1 MKKSRTEMRENIS
14 NKKRV
19 NTDII
24 QSYHLQTLLPE
35 LVSLGWRTFSQGTPG
50 GPRPSTIQTYEICFV
65 DRGSVEWWID
75 DKLYEA
81 GPKSLFIN
89 RPGEWH
95 GGESG
100 FVQPCEMYWLQF
112 YLSPKGKLPGLINET
127 QLELKTAFET
137 MQHRSFAASAVIK
150 TFFDQ
155 LMSEHRQPRPYSLEL
170 ARAAFHQLLITTVR
184 DHARKDASSYSE
196 GIAKALSWIN
206 KNLEQE
212 LYSDDVAEI
221 AGLSVAQF
229 YKRFVEEVGLTPAD
243 YHIRQRIFLA
253 KQKLRGTDSSI
264 TEIAHELGVSS
275 SQYFATV
282 FKKVVGV
289 TPKEYREIRRSR
301 AS

>member
-1 MKKSRTEMRENIS
+1 MHKKIS
-14 NKKRV
+14 

-24 QSYHLQTLLPE
+24 ESYHLNTLLPE
-35 LVSLGWRTFSQGTPG
+35 LASLGWRTFTQGTPG
-50 GPRPSTIQTYEICFV
+50 GPRPSEMQTYEICFV
-65 DRGSVEWWID
+65 DKGSVEWWID

-100 FVQPCEMYWLQF
+100 LVQPCEMYWLQF
-112 YLSPKGKLPGLINET
+112 YIPPKGKFPSIAKET
-127 QLELKTAFET
+127 QQGLKTAFET
-137 MQHRSFAASAVIK
+137 MQHHSFAASATVK

-155 LMSEHRQPRPYSLEL
+155 LINEHRHRQPYSLEL
-170 ARAAFHQLLITTVR
+170 ARAAFHQLLIMTVR
-184 DHARKDASSYSE
+184 DHMRQDNLQHST
-196 GIAKALSWIN
+196 GIAKALTWIN
-206 KNLEQE
+206 ENLEQE
-212 LYSDDVAEI
+212 IYSEKAAEI
-221 AGLSVAQF
+221 AGMSVAQF
-229 YKRFVEEVGLTPAD
+229 YKTFVREVGLTPAD
-243 YHIRQRIFLA
+243 YHLRHRIFLA
-253 KQKLRGTDSSI
+253 KQKLRSSDSSI

-289 TPKEYREIRRSR
+289 TPNHYRQLRQNQTGG